1 VTAVLDRPSAPVT
14 PPSVPRHGRLR
25 TWLGQWRVA
34 LRLARRDAWR
44 SKGRS
49 LLVLLIVGLPVLIVS
64 GVILWGYQSIAA
76 NQPRAYAELRLQG
89 GADAVVAPQIA
100 PVEQS
105 LYGDVTNTLTGPAP
119 TEATI
124 RAALPEGS
132 RLVAMPDQTR
142 ELILENGD
150 WGVTGGF
157 VSSEMSDPLLRGYWR
172 NLEGTFPKARGQ
184 VLLDASLARR
194 LHAGLGTTITVSG
207 TGDQRS
213 LSRELLVVGLADPNP
228 MFWSTG
234 VVWPGDLP
242 VVRDAGPTTTLP
254 PFYLVDSPAPI
265 TWDVVR
271 QVNKAGAF
279 VTSRAVV
286 DDPPTFCS
294 SSEICLDDGP
304 APGQEPGMVSSPTSP
319 DAAREAALGGV
330 VIVLVILQ
338 IALLAGPAFAVQL
351 RRRQRELGLVG
362 ASGGDAKVLRRT
374 VLASGVVLG
383 VAASVGGAVLA
394 WAAIAVMT
402 KNESLLALFSY
413 PGIPPLPP
421 FPPELFG
428 VMAVGIVASIAAAMV
443 PAVVAGRGDVV
454 DTLRGRRPLP
464 ALRRSLPLVGLAT
477 GGLGL
482 LVMVYGVLQLDAVIL
497 GVGVVLGELGIVLL
511 MPWIIVQTGRFG
523 GRLPLAGRLAVRDS
537 GRHRMRT
544 AAAACAVA
552 AAAAAAVGVSAA
564 YGATATYA
572 TSTDVA
578 TLPDVSVVYL
588 PLEQY
593 DEMGQPVPV
602 DADKV
607 VAETRAVVR
616 AADPDA
622 RTALLRDVAPAGRP
636 QSVQAGAA
644 YISCGPADAGIL
656 SDPSQ
661 IPCYGRQPQTF
672 LPSSS
677 SVVEVSPDDL
687 PLILGPAAPLDEARA
702 ALEEGKAVVLQPNGV
717 VDGKV
722 TLTASWS
729 DPETGAMSAAQS
741 VDVPAIEVLRGTL
754 PATVLVSSQTL
765 ARPDV
770 AKVLGP
776 GTSGLML
783 AQPSEADSG
792 DRPTF
797 VERVNLEMARSEL
810 GAGVSESLAQTDMTL
825 IVLLAGVGATA
836 LLALLAG
843 LMVTALALADGRA
856 DHATLQAVGA
866 APRVRRA
873 VAAATAGYVAGLG
886 CIVGAASGLVGSY
899 VLLPLLTD
907 GRGFGAQN
915 TWSIPWPMV
924 GLIVVAVPL
933 ITAGVAWL
941 TTRSRVELTRRLD
954 S

>member
-1 VTAVLDRPSAPVT
+1 VTALLDRPPAPVT
-14 PPSVPRHGRLR
+14 PPSVPRHGRVR
-25 TWLGQWRVA
+25 TWLAQWRVA

-49 LLVLLIVGLPVLIVS
+49 VLVLLIVGLPVMIVS

-76 NQPRAYAELRLQG
+76 NQPRAYAELWLQG
-89 GADAVVAPQIA
+89 GADAVINPQTG

-124 RAALPEGS
+124 WAALPEGS
-132 RLVAMPDQTR
+132 RLVAMPELTPQ
-142 ELILENGD
+142 LILENGE

-157 VSSEMSDPLLRGYWR
+157 ALSEMADPMLRGYWR
-172 NLEGTFPKARGQ
+172 NLEGTFPRARGQ

-194 LHAGLGTTITVSG
+194 LHAGIGSTITVSG

-213 LSRELLVVGLADPNP
+213 LRRDLLVVGTADPNP

-234 VVWPGDLP
+234 VVWPGELP
-242 VVRDAGPTTTLP
+242 VVEAPGATSALP
-254 PFYLVDSPAPI
+254 PVYLVDSPTPI

-286 DDPPTFCS
+286 DDPPTFCTPS
-294 SSEICLDDGP
+294 VVCLDDGP
-304 APGQEPGMVSSPTSP
+304 APGAMPDMVSQPTSP

-330 VIVLVILQ
+330 VVVLVILQ

-383 VAASVGGAVLA
+383 VAASVGGAALA
-394 WAAIAVMT
+394 WIATAVAT
-402 KNESLLALFSY
+402 KNETLLSTFSF
-413 PGIPPLPP
+413 PGVPPLPP
-421 FPPELFG
+421 FPRELLG
-428 VMAVGIVASIAAAMV
+428 VIAVGIVASIAAALV

-464 ALRRSLPLVGLAT
+464 ALRRSLPVAGLGTGLVGLA
-477 GGLGL
+477 
-482 LVMVYGVLQLDAVIL
+482 VMVYGVLQLDPVIL

-523 GRLPLAGRLAVRDS
+523 GRLPLSARLAVRDS

-593 DEMGQPVPV
+593 DETGQLVPV
-602 DADKV
+602 DADRV
-607 VAETRAVVR
+607 IADTRAVIR
-616 AADPDA
+616 AADPGA

-636 QSVQAGAA
+636 QSVQAGAGNV
-644 YISCGPADAGIL
+644 SCGPVDTGIL
-656 SDPSQ
+656 TDPTQ
-661 IPCYGRQPQTF
+661 VPCAGRQPKSY
-672 LPSSS
+672 LGSNSA
-677 SVVEVSPDDL
+677 VVEVSPDDL
-687 PLILGPAAPLDEARA
+687 PLILGPTAPLDEARA
-702 ALEEGKAVVLQPNGV
+702 ALEQGTAVVLQPHGV
-717 VDGKV
+717 VGGKV

-729 DPETGAMSAAQS
+729 DPETGAMSEPRS
-741 VDVPAIEVLRGTL
+741 VDVPAIEVLQGTL
-754 PATVLVSSQTL
+754 PATVLVSEQTL
-765 ARPDV
+765 ARPEV
-770 AKVLGP
+770 AKVLGV

-783 AQPSEADSG
+783 AQPSEADSP

-797 VERVNLEMARSEL
+797 VERVNLEMARAEL
-810 GAGVSESLAQTDMTL
+810 GAGVSEPLTQVDQTL

-866 APRVRRA
+866 APRVRRRI
-873 VAAATAGYVAGLG
+873 AAATAGYVAGLG
-886 CIVGAASGLVGSY
+886 CLVGAASGLIGSY

-907 GRGFGAQN
+907 GRGFGASH
-915 TWSIPWPMV
+915 TWSVPWPMV

-933 ITAGVAWL
+933 LTAGAAWL
-941 TTRSRVELTRRLD
+941 TTRSRVPLTRRMD

>member
-1 VTAVLDRPSAPVT
+1 
-14 PPSVPRHGRLR
+14 
-25 TWLGQWRVA
+25 VA

-49 LLVLLIVGLPVLIVS
+49 LLVLLIVGLPVLMVS
-64 GVILWGYQSIAA
+64 GVFLWGYQSIAA

-89 GADAVVAPQIA
+89 GADAVVEPQIG

-105 LYGDVTNTLTGPAP
+105 LYGDVTNTLSGPAP

-132 RLVAMPDQTR
+132 RLVAMPGTTAQ
-142 ELILENGD
+142 LILEAGE
-150 WGVTGGF
+150 WGAPGNLAV
-157 VSSEMSDPLLRGYWR
+157 SEMSDPLLRGYWR
-172 NLEGTFPKARGQ
+172 NLEGTFPQARGQ

-194 LHAGLGTTITVSG
+194 IHAGVGTTITVSG

-213 LSRELLVVGLADPNP
+213 LRRELVVVGLGDPNP
-228 MFWSTG
+228 MFWAAG
-234 VVWPGDLP
+234 IVWPGELP
-242 VVRDAGPTTTLP
+242 VLQDPGAASTLAP
-254 PFYLVDSPAPI
+254 YYLVDSPAPI

-271 QVNKAGAF
+271 QVNRAGAF

-286 DDPPTFCS
+286 DDPPTFCDPYVV
-294 SSEICLDDGP
+294 CLDDGP
-304 APGQEPGMVSSPTSP
+304 PPGAVPDMVSSPTSP

-362 ASGGDAKVLRRT
+362 ASGGDAAVLRRT

-383 VAASVGGAVLA
+383 VVAAVGGAALA
-394 WAAIAVMT
+394 WIATAIAT
-402 KNESLLALFSY
+402 KNETLLSMFSW
-413 PGIPPLPP
+413 PGIPALPPLPR
-421 FPPELFG
+421 ELLG
-428 VMAVGIVASIAAAMV
+428 VIAVGIVASIAAALV

-464 ALRRSLPLVGLAT
+464 ALRRSLPLAGLGTGLVGLA
-477 GGLGL
+477 
-482 LVMVYGVLQLDAVIL
+482 VMVYGVLQLDAVVL

-523 GRLPLAGRLAVRDS
+523 GRLPLSARLAVRDS

-602 DADKV
+602 DADRI
-607 VAETRAVVR
+607 VAETRAVVG
-616 AADPDA
+616 AADPGA

-636 QSVQAGAA
+636 QSVQAGAG
-644 YISCGPADAGIL
+644 YVSCGPADTGIIT
-656 SDPSQ
+656 DPSQ
-661 IPCYGRQPQTF
+661 VPCAGRQPRSY
-672 LPSSS
+672 LLSSS
-677 SVVEVSPDDL
+677 AVVEVSPDEL
-687 PLILGPAAPLDEARA
+687 PLILGPTAPLDEARA
-702 ALEEGKAVVLQPNGV
+702 ALEQGKAVVLQPHGV
-717 VDGKV
+717 VDGTV
-722 TLTASWS
+722 TLTAAWS
-729 DPETGAMSAAQS
+729 NPETGAMSEPQS
-741 VDVPAIEVLRGTL
+741 VDVPAIEVLQGTL
-754 PATVLVSSQTL
+754 PATVLVSEQTL

-770 AKVLGP
+770 AQVLGP

-783 AQPSEADSG
+783 AQPSQADSA

-797 VERVNLEMARSEL
+797 VERVSLEMARSEL
-810 GAGVSESLAQTDMTL
+810 GAGISEPLSQVDETL

-866 APRVRRA
+866 APRLRRRI
-873 VAAATAGYVAGLG
+873 AAATAGYVAGLG
-886 CIVGAASGLVGSY
+886 CLVGAASGLIGSY

-907 GRGFGAQN
+907 GRGFGASH
-915 TWSIPWPMV
+915 TWSVPWPMV
-924 GLIVVAVPL
+924 GLIVVVVPL
-933 ITAGVAWL
+933 ITAGAAWL
-941 TTRSRVELTRRLD
+941 TTRSRVPLTRRMD